1 MSRIGVVGAG
11 YVGLTTGA
19 CLAHLG
25 HDVGCVETSPARLA
39 ALRAGTSP
47 ILEPGLD
54 DLLREGLAAGRLRFT
69 DRAAEVLG
77 DREFVFLCLPT
88 PQDADGRA
96 DLTYLH
102 AAVEQIRGV
111 LAPGAVVITKSTV
124 PVGSAES
131 VRERLARTDVHV
143 VSNPEFLREGSA
155 VHDFLHPDRV
165 VIGTRDAA
173 VGDRVAALYRGAAG
187 RVIVCDPVSA
197 ETIKYAANSYLA
209 ARLSF
214 ANALAA
220 VCEAVG
226 ADVSVVMDAVGADA
240 RIGPQ
245 FLRPGPGWGG
255 SCLPKDTAAL
265 IATARDAGYDFALLR
280 AVIEMNHEQHRR
292 IVDKVRRACGETL
305 ADARVAVLGLTF
317 KAHTDDLRDS
327 PALTI
332 VGRLRASGAR
342 VRAFDPAVRPGG
354 PAATGGAAGASGA
367 SPLAATAGPAGASPL
382 ADVTLCDSALSACDG
397 ADVVLVATEWPEF
410 AALDPVAVGGA
421 VARRTVVDAR
431 NVLDPARWRAAGFDY
446 RGVGR

>member
-25 HDVGCVETSPARLA
+25 HDVACVETSPARLA

-69 DRAAEVLG
+69 DRAADVLG

-102 AAVEQIRGV
+102 TAVEQIRGV
-111 LAPGAVVITKSTV
+111 LPAGAVVITKSTV

-131 VRERLARTDVHV
+131 VRERLDRADVHV

-173 VGDRVAALYRGAAG
+173 VGDRVAALYRDAAG

-245 FLRPGPGWGG
+245 FLQPGPGWGG

-305 ADARVAVLGLTF
+305 ADARVGVLGLTF

-332 VGRLRASGAR
+332 VGKLRASGAR
-342 VRAFDPAVRPGG
+342 VRAFDPAVRPGD
-354 PAATGGAAGASGA
+354 A
-367 SPLAATAGPAGASPL
+367 AATAGFASASAAPGAPL
-382 ADVTLCDSALSACDG
+382 EGVALCDSALAACDG

-410 AALDPVAVGGA
+410 AALDPHAVGGA
-421 VARRTVVDAR
+421 VARRQVVDAR
-431 NVLDPARWRAAGFDY
+431 NVLDPARWRAAGFTY
-446 RGVGR
+446 VGVGR

>member
-25 HDVGCVETSPARLA
+25 HDVACVETNPTRLA

-47 ILEPGLD
+47 ILEPGLE
-54 DLLREGLAAGRLRFT
+54 DLLREGLGAGRLRFT

-96 DLTYLH
+96 DLRFLH

-111 LAPGAVVITKSTV
+111 LPAGAVVITKSTV

-131 VRERLARTDVHV
+131 VGEWLGRGDVHV

-155 VHDFLHPDRV
+155 VRDFLHPDRV

-173 VGDRVAALYRGAAG
+173 VGDRVAMLFREAAG

-226 ADVSVVMDAVGADA
+226 ADVSVVMDGVGADA

-245 FLRPGPGWGG
+245 FLQPGPGWGG

-265 IATARDAGYDFALLR
+265 IATARDSGYDFALLR
-280 AVIEMNHEQHRR
+280 AVIEMNQEQHRR
-292 IVDKVRRACGETL
+292 IVDKVRRAAGETL
-305 ADARVAVLGLTF
+305 ADARIGVLGLAF

-332 VGRLRASGAR
+332 VGMLRTAGAR
-342 VRAFDPAVRPGG
+342 IRAFDPAVRPSHPG
-354 PAATGGAAGASGA
+354 
-367 SPLAATAGPAGASPL
+367 ATAGHAPAPGSPL
-382 ADVTLCDSALSACDG
+382 ADLTLCDSALGACDG
-397 ADVVLVATEWPEF
+397 ADVVFVATEWPEF
-410 AALDPVAVGGA
+410 AALDPAA
-421 VARRTVVDAR
+421 VARVVARRSVVDAR
-431 NVLDPARWRAAGFDY
+431 NVLDPARWRATGFTY
-446 RGVGR
+446 VGVGR